1 MTFKILSEKPQK
13 DGSLLLEC
21 EFDEEW
27 KKAYKKATGKKR
39 ATKKGMEKWLIE
51 KIMEGCKMD
60 KASNLS
66 NLPKEGCEGGH
77 Y

>member
-1 MTFKILSEKPQK
+1 MVFKILSEKPQK

-27 KKAYKKATGKKR
+27 KEKYKKATGKKR

-51 KIMEGCKMD
+51 KIVEEIDASSEMD
-60 KASNLS
+60 KKNE
-66 NLPKEGCEGGH
+66 NNN
-77 Y
+77 